1 MSPAAMSPA
10 AAAPASADEAGG
22 TFRLV
27 ATGSGRYEAAGAL
40 TFATARR
47 ARELG
52 ERLLKGADGA
62 ALEID
67 CAGVTASDSAG
78 LAVLIDWLGTAR
90 HAGARLRYSH
100 LPAGLNALASISEVE
115 ELLTRGV

>member
-1 MSPAAMSPA
+1 MNNGAG
-10 AAAPASADEAGG
+10 APAPPEAGAG
-22 TFRLV
+22 TFRLT
-27 ATGSGRYEAAGAL
+27 TGGEGRYSAAGLL

-52 ERLLKGADGA
+52 ERLVKGADGA

-67 CAGVTASDSAG
+67 CTGVTASDSAG
-78 LAVLIDWLGTAR
+78 LAVLIDWLGTAK
-90 HAGARLRYSH
+90 HAGVRLRYSH
-100 LPAGLNALASISEVE
+100 LPAGLNALASISEVG

>member
-1 MSPAAMSPA
+1 MSTAPG
-10 AAAPASADEAGG
+10 AAAPPDAGAG
-22 TFRLV
+22 TFRLS
-27 ATGSGRYEAAGAL
+27 AAGDGRYSAGGLL
-40 TFATARR
+40 TFATARH

-52 ERLLKGADGA
+52 ARLLKSADGK

-78 LAVLIDWLGTAR
+78 LAVLIDWLGMAKHT
-90 HAGARLRYSH
+90 GVRLRYSH

>member
-1 MSPAAMSPA
+1 VAGGT
-10 AAAPASADEAGG
+10 ASADAGTD
-22 TFRLV
+22 TFRLAAAGDGRCS
-27 ATGSGRYEAAGAL
+27 ATGVL

-47 ARELG
+47 ALELG

-67 CAGVTASDSAG
+67 CTGVTASDSAG
-78 LAVLIDWLGTAR
+78 LAVLIDWLGTAKR
-90 HAGARLRYSH
+90 AGVRLRYSH

>member
-1 MSPAAMSPA
+1 MSS
-10 AAAPASADEAGG
+10 ASAASAPPDAVARD
-22 TFRLV
+22 FRLV
-27 ATGSGRYEAAGAL
+27 SAGAGRYSAGGAL

-52 ERLLKGADGA
+52 AGVLKGANGA
-62 ALEID
+62 ALEVD
-67 CAGVTASDSAG
+67 CAGITPSDSAG
-78 LAVLIDWLGTAR
+78 LAVLIDWLGMAK
-90 HAGARLRYSH
+90 HAGVRLRYSH